1 MKRFVILLL
10 IVILTLCFA
19 FTAFEAVHD
28 CAGAECPICK
38 IIAVLNSIFAFF
50 TLSFVL
56 VLCFSLISYCSL
68 GRREKKTPS
77 LTLIDLGVKLSA

>member
-10 IVILTLCFA
+10 ILALTLSFA
-19 FTAFEAVHD
+19 FTAFETVHD

-56 VLCFSLISYCSL
+56 FLCFSLIPHCLL
-68 GRREKKTPS
+68 GRAEKKTPS
-77 LTLIDLGVKLSA
+77 MTLIDLGVKLSA